1 MPEPN
6 FTHLIQKQQA
16 YFLTGETKNIQFRL
30 KQLKML
36 REVVVQNENLIF
48 ESLQKDLH
56 KSEFESY
63 AVEIGS
69 VLEEL
74 SYHIKHLKKW
84 AKAKRVKNPLVNF
97 PASSYQT
104 YEPKGNVLII
114 SPWNLPFQLAFAPLI
129 GAISAGNT
137 VVIKPSEISIETAG
151 VIKKIINK
159 AFDSKYIEVIIGD
172 AKEAR
177 ELLKLDFNHIFFTGS
192 ERVGRIILE
201 TAAPKLIPVTL
212 ELGGKSPCIVDEKV
226 NVRQTARRIIW
237 GKLINTGQT
246 CIAPD
251 YLLVHDKIK
260 DKLLPELVNAIKQ
273 FYGDNP
279 KESAEY
285 PRIINRANMERLVA
299 MLEGAD
305 IYWGGGYDIE
315 NLYFEPAILNNITFD
330 MASMQSE
337 IFGPILPV
345 ITYSSIDKL
354 ISMLRMRPNP
364 LALYFFSNN
373 KKHIRKIL
381 DSVPAGGVTIN
392 DTMIQYVN
400 NKLPFGGTGSSGI
413 GKYHGKYSFEVFS
426 NQKPVVYKATWIDIP
441 IRYAPFKNKIKYIRK
456 LMK

>member
-1 MPEPN
+1 MPEIN

-16 YFLTGETKNIQFRL
+16 YFQSGETKNIHFRL
-30 KQLKML
+30 KQLKIL
-36 REVVVQNENLIF
+36 REVVVQNESLIF
-48 ESLQKDLH
+48 ESLRKDLH

-63 AVEIGS
+63 ATEIGF

-84 AKAKRVKNPLVNF
+84 AKAKRVKNPLTNF

-104 YEPKGNVLII
+104 YEPKGNVLIM
-114 SPWNLPFQLAFAPLI
+114 SPWNYPFQLVFVPLI

-137 VVIKPSEISIETAG
+137 VVVKPSEISIETAR
-151 VIKKIINK
+151 VIKKIVNN

-192 ERVGRIILE
+192 ERVGRIVLE

-237 GKLINTGQT
+237 GKLVNAGQT

-251 YLLVHDKIK
+251 YLIVHEKIL

-279 KESAEY
+279 WESEEY
-285 PRIINRANMERLVA
+285 PRIVNKANMERLVA

-305 IYWGGGYDIE
+305 IYWGGGYDME
-315 NLYFEPAILNNITFD
+315 NLYFEPAILNNVTFD
-330 MASMQSE
+330 MPSMQSE

-345 ITYSSIDKL
+345 MTFDSIDKL

-373 KKHIRKIL
+373 KKHVRRIL
-381 DSVPAGGVTIN
+381 DSIPAGGVTIN
-392 DTMIQYVN
+392 DTLMHFVN
-400 NKLPFGGTGSSGI
+400 NKLPFGGTGNSGI
-413 GKYHGKYSFEVFS
+413 GKYHGKYSFEAFS
-426 NQKPVVYKATWIDIP
+426 NPKPVVYKATWLDIP

>member
-1 MPEPN
+1 MPETN
-6 FTHLIQKQQA
+6 FTQLIQKQQA

-30 KQLKML
+30 KQLKIL

-48 ESLQKDLH
+48 ESLRKDLH

-63 AVEIGS
+63 VTEIGV
-69 VLEEL
+69 VLEEI

-84 AKAKRVKNPLVNF
+84 AKAKRVKNPLMIF

-104 YEPKGNVLII
+104 YEPKGNVLIM
-114 SPWNLPFQLAFAPLI
+114 SPWNYPFQLVFAPLI

-137 VVIKPSEISIETAG
+137 AVIKPSEISIATTHL
-151 VIKKIINK
+151 IKKIINN
-159 AFDSKYIEVIIGD
+159 AFNTEYIEVINGG
-172 AKEAR
+172 AEEVM

-192 ERVGRIILE
+192 ERVGRIVLE

-212 ELGGKSPCIVDEKV
+212 ELEGRNPCIIDEKV
-226 NVRQTARRIIW
+226 NVKQTARRIIW
-237 GKLINTGQT
+237 GKLINAGQS
-246 CIAPD
+246 CIAPNC
-251 YLLVHDKIK
+251 LLVHEKIK

-279 KESAEY
+279 LESEEY
-285 PRIINRANMERLVA
+285 PRIVNKVNMERLVA

-305 IYWGGGYDIE
+305 VYWGGGYDME
-315 NLYFEPAILNNITFD
+315 KLYFEPTILNNVTFD
-330 MASMQSE
+330 MPSMRSE

-354 ISMLRMRPNP
+354 ISMLRTCPNP

-373 KKHIRKIL
+373 KKHVRRIL

-392 DTMIQYVN
+392 DTMMHFVN
-400 NKLPFGGTGSSGI
+400 NKLPFGGIGNSGI
-413 GKYHGKYSFEVFS
+413 GKYHGKFSFEVFS

-441 IRYAPFKNKIKYIRK
+441 IRYAPFKNNIKYFRK